1 MDAPITRTGKIGRC
15 PPHIRDEVN
24 RRLLNGEPASK
35 ILPWLNGQEVVLRI
49 LDEYFHEEP
58 VTPQNLSE
66 WRQGGFADWLK
77 RRERLANLKELS
89 AYAATLG
96 EAAGGNATD
105 GSAAILGGR
114 ILEKIETALDENDDA
129 TLAALVKPLV
139 LLRGTDLEARKSKQR
154 ERLLDQKERQ
164 IVLEEAR
171 FQRTTAE
178 LFLKFYDDKRAAEI
192 ASGKGRKEVK
202 IEELRKVMFPQLEP
216 LNPIPLNAPKAK
228 Q

>member
-1 MDAPITRTGKIGRC
+1 MSESAPTAHTGKIGRC

-35 ILPWLNGQEVVLRI
+35 ILPWLNSQEVVLRV
-49 LDEYFHEEP
+49 LDEHFGEEP

-66 WRQGGFADWLK
+66 WRKGGYAAWLK

-114 ILEKIETALDENDDA
+114 ILERIETALEANDDA
-129 TLAALVKPLV
+129 TLAALVDPLV
-139 LLRGTDLEARKSKQR
+139 KLRGTDLEARKARQR

-164 IVLEEAR
+164 VALSEKQ
-171 FQRTTAE
+171 FQVRSCE
-178 LFLKFYDDKRAAEI
+178 LFIAWAKNAKALEI
-192 ASGKGRKEVK
+192 AQSAAPEPVK
-202 IEELRKVMFPQLEP
+202 MDQLHLLIFGEP
-216 LNPIPLNAPKAK
+216 PKPTA
-228 Q
+228 

>member
-1 MDAPITRTGKIGRC
+1 MSDTPPTAHTGKIGRC

-35 ILPWLNGQEVVLRI
+35 ILPWLNSQEEVLRV
-49 LDEYFHEEP
+49 LDEHFREEP

-66 WRQGGFADWLK
+66 WRKGGYAAWLK

-89 AYAATLG
+89 TYAATLG

-114 ILEKIETALDENDDA
+114 ILERIETALEENDDA
-129 TLAALVKPLV
+129 TIAALVKPLV
-139 LLRGTDLEARKSKQR
+139 LLRSTDLEARKARQR

-164 IVLEEAR
+164 VALSEKQFELR
-171 FQRTTAE
+171 SCE
-178 LFLKFYDDKRAAEI
+178 LFVKWAEDKRAIEI
-192 ASGKGRKEVK
+192 AASKDKSDVK
-202 IEELRKVMFPQLEP
+202 IERLRQLMFHGIDDTAEP
-216 LNPIPLNAPKAK
+216 AA
-228 Q
+228 